1 MERDPG
7 RKGGRSLQ
15 CCCQIDVDSLAAA
28 DSVLEEV
35 KEGAEDFCCC
45 WVDRQVHC
53 ISNIWFAVLSRQG
66 DQGTTKVG
74 KRISRVVLTVR
85 ATGFI
90 QCGRGML
97 RQRLPEHA
105 MPTLDGGCVKP
116 VAKTFERALD
126 MRFPT
131 FVVS

>member
-1 MERDPG
+1 MT
-7 RKGGRSLQ
+7 GGPRGHSLG
-15 CCCQIDVDSLAAA
+15 VAA
-28 DSVLEEV
+28 
-35 KEGAEDFCCC
+35 
-45 WVDRQVHC
+45 
-53 ISNIWFAVLSRQG
+53 RQG

-97 RQRLPEHA
+97 RQCLPEQA

-116 VAKTFERALD
+116 VA
-126 MRFPT
+126 
-131 FVVS
+131 